1 MDTIRLEKTE
11 STPFV
16 LFNGDAGQFEISG
29 RSIPEDASSF
39 YFPLVD
45 YLDNYMKNPAPHT
58 TFTFYLEYINSIS
71 QKMLVDLFIKLSE
84 LKHSGKP
91 TEIKWLYDS
100 GDEEIHE
107 EGMLVSNK
115 FGLGMQIRA
124 VSG

>member
-1 MDTIRLEKTE
+1 MDIIKLEKTD

-16 LFNGDAGQFEISG
+16 HFNGDAGIFEISG

-39 YFPLVD
+39 YFPLID
-45 YLDNYMKNPAPHT
+45 YLDNYKKNPAANT

-91 TEIKWLYDS
+91 TEIKWLYDY

-107 EGMLVSNK
+107 EGMLVSSK
-115 FGLGMQIRA
+115 FGLAMQIKA
-124 VSG
+124 VN

>member
-1 MDTIRLEKTE
+1 MDSIKLEKTD
-11 STPFV
+11 STPYV
-16 LFNGDAGQFEISG
+16 LFNGDEGIFEISG

-39 YFPLVD
+39 YFPLID
-45 YLDNYMKNPAPHT
+45 YLDNYKKNPAEKT

-84 LKHSGKP
+84 LKQSGKS
-91 TEIKWLYDS
+91 TEIKWLYDY

-115 FGLGMQIRA
+115 FGLAMQIRA
-124 VSG
+124 VN